1 MFADTE
7 NVGKLQ
13 LLLDILA
20 SFAVSAVD
28 YIRATYQ
35 IASEVL
41 RRLLR
46 WILCGCTLG
55 GQNIGGGPG
64 IGHHRNQQYAQRAFE
79 RRHNSALNRSR
90 CNSLPE
96 LEEFALDPSLTS
108 EQHSMVDALLVDNL
122 TAGTVVAHDEP
133 SSSHSVWE
141 SWEWGILVRSKLE
154 PAFLNESEYPAD
166 WMVYHPVLGVVPKVQ
181 AELYDQEQRKTNE
194 LKQHAKDAASRD
206 GPADQSSFNTN
217 GDSDLHHE
225 ARNGNDVRHEEEK
238 KDDIAV
244 AASSSERLED
254 GDTNGENGTVAI
266 PDQRPPPQLEIFH
279 HPSPPSTAAFR
290 SEVVT

>member
-13 LLLDILA
+13 LMLDILA

-28 YIRATYQ
+28 YIRAMYQ

-55 GQNIGGGPG
+55 GNNIGGGGPG
-64 IGHHRNQQYAQRAFE
+64 VGLHRNPQYARRAFE
-79 RRHNSALNRSR
+79 RRQNSALNRSR

-108 EQHSMVDALLVDNL
+108 EQHSMVSAPLVDNL
-122 TAGTVVAHDEP
+122 TAGSHTVVANDEP

-141 SWEWGILVRSKLE
+141 SWDWGILAQSKLE
-154 PAFLNESEYPAD
+154 PAFLKESMYPAD
-166 WMVYHPVLGVVPKVQ
+166 WMVYHPVLRVVPKVQ
-181 AELYDQEQRKTNE
+181 AELYDQEQRRANE
-194 LKQHAKDAASRD
+194 LKQLTKDAASCS
-206 GPADQSSFNTN
+206 GSIDQSFKMN

-225 ARNGNDVRHEEEK
+225 ARNGNDLCHEEEK
-238 KDDIAV
+238 KDDV
-244 AASSSERLED
+244 MVVVSSSQRLED
-254 GDTNGENGTVAI
+254 GTNGG
-266 PDQRPPPQLEIFH
+266 PDQRPPKLEIFH